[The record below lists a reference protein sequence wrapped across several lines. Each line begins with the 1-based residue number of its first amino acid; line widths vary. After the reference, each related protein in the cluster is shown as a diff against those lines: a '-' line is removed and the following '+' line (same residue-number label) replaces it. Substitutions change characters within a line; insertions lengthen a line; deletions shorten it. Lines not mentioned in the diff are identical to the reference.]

1 MAVTIAKEK
10 YPAFTGEVGVS
21 GKRIILYINY
31 GTGASEASPKWIKLG
46 GLTSNTHSV
55 SAEVKTA
62 QTKDTG
68 YWADGVV
75 TSKTHELDAEVVMRR
90 DNEAQKVI
98 EEFLYDDAIT
108 AEKGA
113 LQFAVVDLDTKE
125 YIVGKY
131 VPTSWEKTADG
142 EDVVSYSLKATGV
155 GAPVKK
161 TGFVE
166 PTATPGH

>member
-108 AEKGA
+108 AEKA
-113 LQFAVVDLDTKE
+113 LCSLPSLIWILKNTLSVST
-125 YIVGKY
+125 YRHHGKRRQ
-131 VPTSWEKTADG
+131 TEKT
-142 EDVVSYSLKATGV
+142 SCLT
-155 GAPVKK
+155 
-161 TGFVE
+161 
-166 PTATPGH
+166 H

>member
-1 MAVTIAKEK
+1 M
-10 YPAFTGEVGVS
+10 
-21 GKRIILYINY
+21 
-31 GTGASEASPKWIKLG
+31 
-46 GLTSNTHSV
+46 
-55 SAEVKTA
+55 
-62 QTKDTG
+62 
-68 YWADGVV
+68 

-113 LQFAVVDLDTKE
+113 LQFAIVDLDTKE